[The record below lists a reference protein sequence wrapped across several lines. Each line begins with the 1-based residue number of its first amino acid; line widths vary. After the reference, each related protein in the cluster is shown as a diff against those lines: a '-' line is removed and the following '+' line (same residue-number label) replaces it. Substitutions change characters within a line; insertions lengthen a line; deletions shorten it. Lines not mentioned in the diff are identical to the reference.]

1 MEELKYGLLIGILSN
16 HGISSQKAW
25 DVPNQLSKRL
35 YNKYGLSLAELDKLS
50 IEDVMELYN
59 YPTKLH
65 RFNNKMAMYARNLIK
80 GVNEMYEGDF
90 KRLFPVDNNL
100 KLIDNVS
107 KLPGMSEKKAKHLLV
122 YLCALDKSYTITNDE
137 YLQYTKDCP
146 QLVERF
152 EENITILKR
161 IQS

>member
-1 MEELKYGLLIGILSN
+1 MDELKYGLLIGILSN

-25 DVPNQLSKRL
+25 DIPNQLGNRL
-35 YNKYGLSLAELDKLS
+35 KNKYGLSIINLDKLS
-50 IEDVMELYN
+50 IEDVIELYN
-59 YPTKLH
+59 HPTKLH

-80 GVNEMYEGDF
+80 DVNEMYGGDLNL
-90 KRLFPVDNNL
+90 LFPVDNNL

-122 YLCALDKSYTITNDE
+122 YLCALDKSYTITKDE

-152 EENITILKR
+152 EENITILRR